1 VPKRP
6 RPRARV
12 VSPETDSAEADA
24 GVLIGP
30 LLAATRKKKKW
41 TLSQLAKAS
50 GVAIGTLSKIEN
62 GKSGASFDTVV
73 RVANAL
79 EMSFDALLGPNS
91 ARFASGRRSI
101 SRAGEGLKFGF
112 GRYDYEIPCNDLVSK
127 AMVPLVMTIN
137 AREIAL
143 RSKWQSHA
151 GEEYIYIISGEVQMH
166 TEFYVPVTLQTGDS
180 AYIDSM
186 MAHAFVNV
194 GSGDAKMLSVCL
206 SGSLEE
212 LFGRRATLAVGGA
225 VTFDIDKD

>member
-6 RPRARV
+6 RARH
-12 VSPETDSAEADA
+12 VSPEMDSAEAAA
-24 GVLIGP
+24 GMSIGP
-30 LLAATRKKKKW
+30 LLAATRKKKEW

-50 GVAIGTLSKIEN
+50 GVAVGTLSKIEN

-91 ARFASGRRSI
+91 ARFANGRRSV
-101 SRAGEGLKFGF
+101 SRAGEGVKFGF
-112 GRYDYEIPCNDLVSK
+112 GKYDYEIPCNDLVSK
-127 AMVPLVMTIN
+127 AMIPLVMTIN
-137 AREIAL
+137 TREVAP

-166 TEFYVPVTLQTGDS
+166 TEFYVPVALQTGDS

-186 MAHAFVNV
+186 MAHAFVNI
-194 GSGDAKMLSVCL
+194 GAGAAKMLSVCL
-206 SGSLEE
+206 SGSLED
-212 LFGRRATLAVGGA
+212 LFGRRATLAADGMISFGL
-225 VTFDIDKD
+225 DKD

>member
-1 VPKRP
+1 MPKRP
-6 RPRARV
+6 RARA

-79 EMSFDALLGPNS
+79 EMSFDDLLGPNS
-91 ARFASGRRSI
+91 PRFASGRRSV
-101 SRAGEGLKFGF
+101 SRAGEGVKFGF
-112 GRYDYEIPCNDLVSK
+112 GKYDYEIPCSDLVSK
-127 AMVPLVMTIN
+127 AMIPLIMTIN
-137 AREIAL
+137 TREVSP
-143 RSKWQSHA
+143 RSKWQSHT
-151 GEEYIYIISGEVQMH
+151 GEEYIYIISGGVQMH
-166 TEFYVPVTLQTGDS
+166 TEFYGPVTLQAGDS
-180 AYIDSM
+180 TYIDSM

-194 GSGDAKMLSVCL
+194 GPGDAKMLSVCL

-212 LFGRRATLAVGGA
+212 LFGRRATPAADGA
-225 VTFDIDKD
+225 IVAFDLDKD

>member
-1 VPKRP
+1 VAKRP
-6 RPRARV
+6 GARI

-30 LLAATRKKKKW
+30 LLAATRKKREW
-41 TLSQLAKAS
+41 TLSKLAKAS

-91 ARFASGRRSI
+91 TRFASGRRSV

-112 GRYDYEIPCNDLVSK
+112 GKYDYEVPCNDLISK
-127 AMVPLVMTIN
+127 AMIPLLMTIN
-137 AREIAL
+137 TREVAL

-166 TEFYVPVTLQTGDS
+166 TEFYAPITLQTGDS

-212 LFGRRATLAVGGA
+212 LFGRRATLAVDGA
-225 VTFDIDKD
+225 ITFDIDKD